1 MFINVAF
8 ELVYLKA
15 GSSNVDTK
23 GTTAYTDGMPKRQ
36 AILPI
41 IHIVDDEDDDN
52 DLDIFL

>member
-1 MFINVAF
+1 MQI
-8 ELVYLKA
+8 
-15 GSSNVDTK
+15 TK